1 MRGLY
6 DYTSPTSDP
15 YDATG
20 GSVQRANAYMDARRR
35 ANDDFTDQEH
45 QIALRDATNA
55 PSVRR
60 YEFDQGMDFKRNALA
75 QLLGRPMPDFFGVG
89 GAMPFSVAQIGA
101 NVPTASGASYGG
113 SGGMMSPAVNAAANN
128 FILRLLQ
135 R

>member
-6 DYTSPTSDP
+6 DYTDRNSDP

-20 GSVQRANAYMDARRR
+20 GTVRSANAYMDARRL
-35 ANDDFTDQEH
+35 ANDNFTDAERQYT
-45 QIALRDATNA
+45 LRDMQNA
-55 PSVRR
+55 PDVRR

-75 QLLGRPMPDFFGVG
+75 QLLGRPMPDFFGG
-89 GAMPFSVAQIGA
+89 GGSMPFSGAQIGA
-101 NVPTASGASYGG
+101 NAPAAAGASYGG